1 VRNNIVA
8 QLPEV
13 KASPMGYDFWRA
25 RGEARNTI
33 PRHAYDPEI

>member
-8 QLPEV
+8 QLQEV

-25 RGEARNTI
+25 RCKPTDTI
-33 PRHAYDPEI
+33 PRHEQDPEI